1 MHYTES
7 EIKDLNRV
15 KRLRLMNSI
24 TGIKS
29 ANLIGT
35 ISEKGCTNLAI
46 FSSVVHL
53 GSNPALIG
61 FVMRPNKDVKRDT
74 LNNILETK
82 QFTINHVHS
91 TFIEKAHYTSLSFNH
106 DQSEFDY
113 CNLESFYIDNYLPPF
128 VKESKVKLGL
138 KLNEIIPIKSNGCKF
153 IIGEVEHI
161 LIDDSIDFMTEGAL
175 NLEISSSVGVGGLNS
190 YYTMNKIIELPFP
203 RLSTDPPSGMSDFWK
218 SNFDIF
224 KL

>member
-7 EIKDLNRV
+7 EIRDLNRV

-35 ISEKGCTNLAI
+35 ISESGNTNVAI

-53 GSNPALIG
+53 GSDPALIG
-61 FVMRPNKDVKRDT
+61 FVMRPDNNVKRDT
-74 LNNILETK
+74 LNNILENK
-82 QFTINHVHS
+82 YFTINHVNS
-91 TFIEKAHYTSLSFNH
+91 NFVEKAHYTSLNFNQ

-128 VKESKVKLGL
+128 VKESKVKIGL

-153 IIGEVEHI
+153 IIGEVKHL
-161 LIDDSIDFMTEGAL
+161 LIDDSIDLLSEGSI
-175 NLEISSSVGVGGLNS
+175 NLEDSNSVGVGGLNS
-190 YYTMNKIIELPFP
+190 YYSMNKIAELPFP
-203 RLSTDPPSGMSDFWK
+203 RLSTTPVSEMNEFWK
-218 SNFDIF
+218 RKIV
-224 KL
+224 

>member
-7 EIKDLNRV
+7 EIKELNSIT
-15 KRLRLMNSI
+15 RLKLMNSI

-35 ISEKGCTNLAI
+35 ISKKGCTNLAI

-53 GSNPALIG
+53 GSNPALVG

-74 LNNILETK
+74 LDNILETK

-91 TFIEKAHYTSLSFNH
+91 SFIEKAHYTSLNFNH

-128 VKESKVKLGL
+128 VKESKVKIGL
-138 KLNEIIPIKSNGCKF
+138 KLNEIIPVKSNGCKF
-153 IIGEVEHI
+153 IIGEVEHV
-161 LIDDSIDFMTEGAL
+161 LIDASIDLLSEGSI
-175 NLEISSSVGVGGLNS
+175 NLEDSNSGGVGGLNS
-190 YYTMNKIIELPFP
+190 YYSMNKIAELPFP
-203 RLSTDPPSGMSDFWK
+203 RLSTTPASDMNEFWK
-218 SNFDIF
+218 R
-224 KL
+224 KA

>member
-7 EIKDLNRV
+7 EIKDLNRII
-15 KRLRLMNSI
+15 RLKLMNSI

-35 ISEKGCTNLAI
+35 ISESGNVNLAI

-53 GSNPALIG
+53 GSDPALIG
-61 FVMRPNKDVKRDT
+61 FVMRPNNNVKRDT

-82 QFTINHVHS
+82 HFTINHVNS
-91 TFIEKAHYTSLSFNH
+91 NFVEKAHYTSLNFNQ

-113 CNLESFYIDNYLPPF
+113 CNLESFYIDNYSAPF
-128 VKESKVKLGL
+128 VKESKVKIGL

-153 IIGEVEHI
+153 IIGEVEHV
-161 LIDDSIDFMTEGAL
+161 LIDDSIDIITEGSI
-175 NLEISSSVGVGGLNS
+175 NLEQSNSVGVGGLNS
-190 YYTMNKIIELPFP
+190 YYTMNKIAELPFP
-203 RLSTDPPSGMSDFWK
+203 RLSSTPASEMNEFWK
-218 SNFDIF
+218 RKI
-224 KL
+224 

>member
-1 MHYTES
+1 MHYTKS
-7 EIKDLNRV
+7 EIKDLNRI

-35 ISEKGCTNLAI
+35 ISETGFTNLAI

-53 GSNPALIG
+53 GSDPALIG
-61 FVMRPNKDVKRDT
+61 FVMRPNNNVKRDT

-91 TFIEKAHYTSLSFNH
+91 SFVENAHYTSLNFNQ

-113 CNLESFYIDNYLPPF
+113 CNLESLYVDNYLPPF
-128 VKESKVKLGL
+128 VKESKVKIGL

-153 IIGEVEHI
+153 IIGEVEHV
-161 LIDDSIDFMTEGAL
+161 LIDDNTDLITEGSI
-175 NLEISSSVGVGGLNS
+175 NLEDSNSVGVGGLNS
-190 YYTMNKIIELPFP
+190 YYNMSKIAELPFP
-203 RLSTDPPSGMSDFWK
+203 RLSTTPAYEMNEFWK
-218 SNFDIF
+218 RKACI
-224 KL
+224 

>member
-1 MHYTES
+1 MHYTKS
-7 EIKDLNRV
+7 EIKDLNRI

-35 ISEKGCTNLAI
+35 LSESGNTNLAI

-53 GSNPALIG
+53 GSDPALIG

-74 LNNILETK
+74 LNNILVTK
-82 QFTINHVHS
+82 HFTINHVNPN
-91 TFIEKAHYTSLSFNH
+91 FLENAHYTSLNFTQ

-113 CNLESFYIDNYLPPF
+113 CNLESFYIDNYSPPF
-128 VKESKVKLGL
+128 VKESKVKIGL

-153 IIGEVEHI
+153 IIGEVEHV
-161 LIDDSIDFMTEGAL
+161 LIDDGIDFMIDGSI
-175 NLEISSSVGVGGLNS
+175 NLENSNSVGVGGLNS
-190 YYTMNKIIELPFP
+190 YYTLNKIAELPFP
-203 RLSTDPPSGMSDFWK
+203 RLSITPASEMKEYWK
-218 SNFDIF
+218 SKI
-224 KL
+224 

>member
-1 MHYTES
+1 MHYTKS
-7 EIKDLNRV
+7 EIKDLNRI

-35 ISEKGCTNLAI
+35 ISESGNVNLAI

-53 GSNPALIG
+53 GSDPALIG
-61 FVMRPNKDVKRDT
+61 FVMRPNNNVKRDT

-91 TFIEKAHYTSLSFNH
+91 SFVENAHYTSLNFNQ

-128 VKESKVKLGL
+128 VKESKVKIGL
-138 KLNEIIPIKSNGCKF
+138 KLNEIVPIKSNGCKF
-153 IIGEVEHI
+153 IIGQVEHL
-161 LIDDSIDFMTEGAL
+161 LIDDSTDLITDGSI
-175 NLEISSSVGVGGLNS
+175 NLEDSNSVGVGGLNS
-190 YYTMNKIIELPFP
+190 YYNMSKIAELPFP
-203 RLSTDPPSGMSDFWK
+203 RLSTTPAYEMNEFWK
-218 SNFDIF
+218 RKACI
-224 KL
+224 

>member
-7 EIKDLNRV
+7 GIKELNRIT
-15 KRLRLMNSI
+15 RLKLMNSI

-35 ISEKGCTNLAI
+35 ISKTGFTNLAI

-53 GSNPALIG
+53 GSDPALIG
-61 FVMRPNKDVKRDT
+61 FVMRPNKVVKRDT
-74 LNNILETK
+74 FNNILETK

-91 TFIEKAHYTSLSFNH
+91 TFVEKAHYTSLNFKQ

-113 CNLESFYIDNYLPPF
+113 CNLESFYIDNYPPPF
-128 VKESKVKLGL
+128 VKESKVKIGL

-153 IIGEVEHI
+153 IIGEVEHV
-161 LIDDSIDFMTEGAL
+161 LIDDSIDLITDGSI
-175 NLEISSSVGVGGLNS
+175 NLEESNSVGVGGLNS
-190 YYTMNKIIELPFP
+190 YYSMKKVAELPFP
-203 RLSTDPPSGMSDFWK
+203 RLSTTPASEMKEFWK
-218 SNFDIF
+218 SKI
-224 KL
+224 

>member
-7 EIKDLNRV
+7 EIRDLNRV

-35 ISEKGCTNLAI
+35 ISESGNTNVAI

-53 GSNPALIG
+53 GSDPALIG
-61 FVMRPNKDVKRDT
+61 FVMRPDNNVKRDT
-74 LNNILETK
+74 LNNILENK
-82 QFTINHVHS
+82 YFTINHVNS
-91 TFIEKAHYTSLSFNH
+91 NFVEKAHYTSLNFNQ

-128 VKESKVKLGL
+128 VKESKVKIGL

-153 IIGEVEHI
+153 IIGEVEHL
-161 LIDDSIDFMTEGAL
+161 LIDDSIDLLSEGSI
-175 NLEISSSVGVGGLNS
+175 NLEDSNSVGVGGLNS
-190 YYTMNKIIELPFP
+190 YYSMSKITELPFP
-203 RLSTDPPSGMSDFWK
+203 RLSTTPASDMKEFWK
-218 SNFDIF
+218 R
-224 KL
+224 KT

>member
-15 KRLRLMNSI
+15 TRLKLMNSI

-29 ANLIGT
+29 ANLIG
-35 ISEKGCTNLAI
+35 SVSKSGNTNLAI

-53 GSNPALIG
+53 GSDPALIAL
-61 FVMRPNKDVKRDT
+61 VMRPSNDVKRDT

-82 QFTINHVHS
+82 KFTINHVHNA
-91 TFIEKAHYTSLSFNH
+91 FIENAHYTSLNFKQ

-128 VKESKVKLGL
+128 VKKSKVKIGL
-138 KLNEIIPIKSNGCKF
+138 KLIEVIPIKSNNCKF

-161 LIDDSIDFMTEGAL
+161 LIDDSINLITEGEV
-175 NLEISSSVGVGGLNS
+175 NLEKSSSVGVGGLNS
-190 YYTMNKIIELPFP
+190 YYTMNKAIQLPFP
-203 RLSTDPPSGMSDFWK
+203 RLSITPASEMDEFWK
-218 SNFDIF
+218 KKS
-224 KL
+224 

>member
-1 MHYTES
+1 MHYTKS
-7 EIKDLNRV
+7 GIKDLNRI

-35 ISEKGCTNLAI
+35 ISECGNKNLAI

-53 GSNPALIG
+53 GSDPALIG
-61 FVMRPNKDVKRDT
+61 FVMRPNNNVKRDT

-82 QFTINHVHS
+82 YFTINHVNS
-91 TFIEKAHYTSLSFNH
+91 NFVEKAHYTSLNFNQ

-113 CNLESFYIDNYLPPF
+113 CNLESFYIDNYSPPF
-128 VKESKVKLGL
+128 VKESKVKIGL

-153 IIGEVEHI
+153 IIGEVEHV
-161 LIDDSIDFMTEGAL
+161 LIDNSIDLITEGSI
-175 NLEISSSVGVGGLNS
+175 NLEHSNSVGVGGLNS
-190 YYTMNKIIELPFP
+190 YYSMNKIAELPFP
-203 RLSTDPPSGMSDFWK
+203 RLSTTPASEMNEFWK
-218 SNFDIF
+218 KKFDI
-224 KL
+224 

>member
-1 MHYTES
+1 MHYTKS
-7 EIKDLNRV
+7 RIKELNRIT
-15 KRLRLMNSI
+15 RLKLMNSI

-35 ISEKGCTNLAI
+35 ISETGYTNLAI

-53 GSNPALIG
+53 GSDPALIG

-91 TFIEKAHYTSLSFNH
+91 TFVEKAHYTSLNFNQ

-113 CNLESFYIDNYLPPF
+113 CNLKSFYIDNYLPPF
-128 VKESKVKLGL
+128 VKESKVKIGL

-161 LIDDSIDFMTEGAL
+161 LIDDSIDLMDEGAL
-175 NLEISSSVGVGGLNS
+175 NLENSISVGVGGLNS
-190 YYTMNKIIELPFP
+190 YYSMNKIAQLPYP
-203 RLSTDPPSGMSDFWK
+203 RLSTPPAFLN
-218 SNFDIF
+218 SNFLL
-224 KL
+224 KLN

>member
-7 EIKDLNRV
+7 EIKELNSIT
-15 KRLRLMNSI
+15 RLKLMNSI

-53 GSNPALIG
+53 GSNPALVG
-61 FVMRPNKDVKRDT
+61 FVIRPNNDVKRDT
-74 LNNILETK
+74 LDNILETK

-91 TFIEKAHYTSLSFNH
+91 SFIEKAHYTSLNFNH

-128 VKESKVKLGL
+128 VKESKVKIGL
-138 KLNEIIPIKSNGCKF
+138 KLNEIIPVKSNGCKF
-153 IIGEVEHI
+153 IIGEVEHV
-161 LIDDSIDFMTEGAL
+161 LIDASIDLLSEGSI
-175 NLEISSSVGVGGLNS
+175 NLEDSNSVGVGGLNS
-190 YYTMNKIIELPFP
+190 YYSMNKIAELPFP
-203 RLSTDPPSGMSDFWK
+203 RLSTTPASDMNEFWK
-218 SNFDIF
+218 R
-224 KL
+224 KA

>member
-7 EIKDLNRV
+7 EIRDLNRV

-35 ISEKGCTNLAI
+35 ISESGNTNLAI

-53 GSNPALIG
+53 GSDPALIG
-61 FVMRPNKDVKRDT
+61 FVMRPDNNVKRDT
-74 LNNILETK
+74 LNNILENK
-82 QFTINHVHS
+82 YFTINHVNS
-91 TFIEKAHYTSLSFNH
+91 NFVEKAHYTSLNFNQ

-128 VKESKVKLGL
+128 VKESKVKIGL

-153 IIGEVEHI
+153 IIGEVEHL
-161 LIDDSIDFMTEGAL
+161 LIDDSIDLLSEGSI
-175 NLEISSSVGVGGLNS
+175 NLEDSNSVGVGGLNS
-190 YYTMNKIIELPFP
+190 YYSMSKIAELPFP
-203 RLSTDPPSGMSDFWK
+203 RLSTTPASDMKEFWK
-218 SNFDIF
+218 R
-224 KL
+224 KT

>member
-1 MHYTES
+1 MHYKKS
-7 EIKDLNRV
+7 EIKDLNRI

-29 ANLIGT
+29 ANLIGS
-35 ISEKGCTNLAI
+35 ISESGNTNLAI

-53 GSNPALIG
+53 GSDPALIG
-61 FVMRPNKDVKRDT
+61 FVMRPNNNVKRDT

-82 QFTINHVHS
+82 HFTINHVNS
-91 TFIEKAHYTSLSFNH
+91 NFVEKAHYTSLNFNR

-113 CNLESFYIDNYLPPF
+113 CKLESFYIDNYLPPF

-153 IIGEVEHI
+153 IIGEVEHV
-161 LIDDSIDFMTEGAL
+161 LIDDSIDFFTEGSI
-175 NLEISSSVGVGGLNS
+175 NLEESNSVGVGGLNS
-190 YYTMNKIIELPFP
+190 YYTLNKIVELPFP
-203 RLSTDPPSGMSDFWK
+203 RLSTTPSHEMNKFWEK
-218 SNFDIF
+218 KF
-224 KL
+224 

>member
-1 MHYTES
+1 MYYTKS
-7 EIKDLNRV
+7 EIKDLNRI

-35 ISEKGCTNLAI
+35 ISESGNVNLAI

-53 GSNPALIG
+53 GSDPALIG
-61 FVMRPNKDVKRDT
+61 FVMRPNNNVKRDT

-82 QFTINHVHS
+82 HFTINHVHS
-91 TFIEKAHYTSLSFNH
+91 TFVEKAHYTSLNFNQ

-113 CNLESFYIDNYLPPF
+113 CNLESFYIDNYAPPF
-128 VKESKVKLGL
+128 VKESKVKIGL
-138 KLNEIIPIKSNGCKF
+138 KLIEIIPIKSNGCKF

-161 LIDDSIDFMTEGAL
+161 LIDDSTDLITEGSI
-175 NLEISSSVGVGGLNS
+175 NLEDSNSVGVGGLNS
-190 YYTMNKIIELPFP
+190 YYAMSKIAELPFP
-203 RLSTDPPSGMSDFWK
+203 RLSTTPASEMNEFWRGK
-218 SNFDIF
+218 N
-224 KL
+224 LYQE

>member
-1 MHYTES
+1 MHYTKL
-7 EIKDLNRV
+7 EIKDLNRI

-35 ISEKGCTNLAI
+35 LSESGNTNLAI

-53 GSNPALIG
+53 GSDPALIG
-61 FVMRPNKDVKRDT
+61 FVMRPNNNVKRDT

-82 QFTINHVHS
+82 HFTINHVNS
-91 TFIEKAHYTSLSFNH
+91 NFVEKAHYTSLNFNE

-128 VKESKVKLGL
+128 VKESKVKIGL

-161 LIDDSIDFMTEGAL
+161 LIDESIDFITDGSI
-175 NLEISSSVGVGGLNS
+175 NLEESKSIGVGGLNS
-190 YYTMNKIIELPFP
+190 YYSLKKVAELPFP
-203 RLSTDPPSGMSDFWK
+203 RLSTTPASKMNEFWTRK
-218 SNFDIF
+218 I
-224 KL
+224 

>member
-7 EIKDLNRV
+7 EIKELNSIT
-15 KRLRLMNSI
+15 RLKLMNSI

-74 LNNILETK
+74 LDNILETK

-91 TFIEKAHYTSLSFNH
+91 SFIEKAHYTSLNFNH

-128 VKESKVKLGL
+128 VKESKVKIGL
-138 KLNEIIPIKSNGCKF
+138 KLNEIIPVKSNGCKF
-153 IIGEVEHI
+153 IIGEVEHV
-161 LIDDSIDFMTEGAL
+161 LIDDSIDLLSEGSI
-175 NLEISSSVGVGGLNS
+175 NLEDSNSVGVGGLNS
-190 YYTMNKIIELPFP
+190 YYSMNKIAELPFP
-203 RLSTDPPSGMSDFWK
+203 RLSTTPASDMNEFWK
-218 SNFDIF
+218 R
-224 KL
+224 KA

>member
-1 MHYTES
+1 MHYTKS
-7 EIKDLNRV
+7 EIKDLNRI

-35 ISEKGCTNLAI
+35 ISESGNVNLAI

-53 GSNPALIG
+53 GSDPALIG
-61 FVMRPNKDVKRDT
+61 FVMRPNNNVKRDT

-82 QFTINHVHS
+82 HFTINHVHS
-91 TFIEKAHYTSLSFNH
+91 TFVEKAHYTSLNFNQ

-128 VKESKVKLGL
+128 VKESKVKIGL

-153 IIGEVEHI
+153 IIGQVEHL
-161 LIDDSIDFMTEGAL
+161 LIDDSTDLITDGSI
-175 NLEISSSVGVGGLNS
+175 NLEDSNSVGVGGLNS
-190 YYTMNKIIELPFP
+190 YYNMSKIAELPFP
-203 RLSTDPPSGMSDFWK
+203 RLSTTPAYEMNEFWK
-218 SNFDIF
+218 RKACI
-224 KL
+224 

>member
-1 MHYTES
+1 MHYTKS
-7 EIKDLNRV
+7 EIKDLNRI

-35 ISEKGCTNLAI
+35 ISESGNVNLAI

-53 GSNPALIG
+53 GSDPALIG
-61 FVMRPNKDVKRDT
+61 FVMRPNNNVKRDT

-82 QFTINHVHS
+82 HFTINHVHS
-91 TFIEKAHYTSLSFNH
+91 TFVEKAHYTSLNFNQ

-113 CNLESFYIDNYLPPF
+113 CNLESFYIDNYAPPF
-128 VKESKVKLGL
+128 VKESKVKIGL
-138 KLNEIIPIKSNGCKF
+138 KLIEIIPIKSNGCKF

-161 LIDDSIDFMTEGAL
+161 LIDDSTDLITEGSI
-175 NLEISSSVGVGGLNS
+175 NLEDSNSIGVGGLNS
-190 YYTMNKIIELPFP
+190 YYAMSKIAELPFP
-203 RLSTDPPSGMSDFWK
+203 RLSTTPASEMNEFWRGK
-218 SNFDIF
+218 N
-224 KL
+224 LYQE

>member
-7 EIKDLNRV
+7 GIKELNRIT
-15 KRLRLMNSI
+15 RLKLMNSI

-35 ISEKGCTNLAI
+35 ISETGYTNLAI

-53 GSNPALIG
+53 GSDPALIG

-91 TFIEKAHYTSLSFNH
+91 TFVEKAHYTSLNFNQ

-113 CNLESFYIDNYLPPF
+113 CNLKSFYIDNYLPPF
-128 VKESKVKLGL
+128 VKESKVKIGL

-161 LIDDSIDFMTEGAL
+161 LIDDSIDLMDEGAL
-175 NLEISSSVGVGGLNS
+175 NLENSISVGVGGLNS
-190 YYTMNKIIELPFP
+190 YYSMNKIAQLPYP
-203 RLSTDPPSGMSDFWK
+203 RLSTPPAFLN
-218 SNFDIF
+218 SNFLL
-224 KL
+224 KLN

>member
-7 EIKDLNRV
+7 GVKELNRIT
-15 KRLRLMNSI
+15 RLKLMNSI

-35 ISEKGCTNLAI
+35 ISKTGFTNLAI

-53 GSNPALIG
+53 GSDPALIG

-74 LNNILETK
+74 FNNILETK

-91 TFIEKAHYTSLSFNH
+91 TFVEKAHYTSLNFNQ

-113 CNLESFYIDNYLPPF
+113 CNLKSFYIDNYLPPF
-128 VKESKVKLGL
+128 VKESKVKIGL

-161 LIDDSIDFMTEGAL
+161 LIDDSIDLMDEGAL
-175 NLEISSSVGVGGLNS
+175 NLENSISVGVGGLNS
-190 YYTMNKIIELPFP
+190 YYSMNKIAQLPYP
-203 RLSTDPPSGMSDFWK
+203 RLSTPPAFLN
-218 SNFDIF
+218 SNFLL
-224 KL
+224 KLN

>member
-1 MHYTES
+1 MHYKKS
-7 EIKDLNRV
+7 ELKDLNRI

-35 ISEKGCTNLAI
+35 LSESGNTNLAI

-53 GSNPALIG
+53 GSDPALIG

-82 QFTINHVHS
+82 HFTINHVHS
-91 TFIEKAHYTSLSFNH
+91 NFVENAHYTSLNFKPN
-106 DQSEFDY
+106 QSEFDY
-113 CNLESFYIDNYLPPF
+113 CNLETLYIDNYSPPF
-128 VKESKVKLGL
+128 VKESKVKIGL

-153 IIGEVEHI
+153 IIGEVEHV
-161 LIDDSIDFMTEGAL
+161 LIDDSIDLMTEGSID
-175 NLEISSSVGVGGLNS
+175 LENSNSLGVGGLNS
-190 YYTMNKIIELPFP
+190 YYTMSKKIHLPFP
-203 RLSTDPPSGMSDFWK
+203 RLSITPASEMNEFWK
-218 SNFDIF
+218 RKN
-224 KL
+224 

>member
-7 EIKDLNRV
+7 EIRDLNRV

-35 ISEKGCTNLAI
+35 ISESGNTNVAI

-53 GSNPALIG
+53 GSDPALIG
-61 FVMRPNKDVKRDT
+61 FVIRPDNNVKRDT
-74 LNNILETK
+74 LNNILENK
-82 QFTINHVHS
+82 YFTINHVNS
-91 TFIEKAHYTSLSFNH
+91 NFVEKAHYTSLNFNQ

-128 VKESKVKLGL
+128 VKESKVKIGL

-153 IIGEVEHI
+153 IIGEVEHL
-161 LIDDSIDFMTEGAL
+161 LIDDSIDLLSEGSI
-175 NLEISSSVGVGGLNS
+175 NLEDSNSVGVGGLNS
-190 YYTMNKIIELPFP
+190 YYSMNKIAELPFP
-203 RLSTDPPSGMSDFWK
+203 RLSTTPASDMKEFWK
-218 SNFDIF
+218 R
-224 KL
+224 KT

>member
-1 MHYTES
+1 VHYKKS
-7 EIKDLNRV
+7 EIKDLNRII
-15 KRLRLMNSI
+15 RLKLMNSI

-61 FVMRPNKDVKRDT
+61 FVMRPNEDVKRDT
-74 LNNILETK
+74 LDNILETK
-82 QFTINHVHS
+82 QFTINHVNS
-91 TFIEKAHYTSLSFNH
+91 NFVEKAHYTSLNFNQ

-128 VKESKVKLGL
+128 VKESKVKIGL
-138 KLNEIIPIKSNGCKF
+138 KLHEIIPIKSNGCKF

-161 LIDDSIDFMTEGAL
+161 LIDDSIDFITEGSI
-175 NLEISSSVGVGGLNS
+175 NLKDSNSVGVGGLNS
-190 YYTMNKIIELPFP
+190 YYTMNKIAEFPFP
-203 RLSTDPPSGMSDFWK
+203 RLSTTPASEMNEFWK
-218 SNFDIF
+218 RKI
-224 KL
+224 

>member
-1 MHYTES
+1 MHYTKS
-7 EIKDLNRV
+7 EIKDLNRI

-35 ISEKGCTNLAI
+35 ISESGNSNLAI

-53 GSNPALIG
+53 GSDPALIG
-61 FVMRPNKDVKRDT
+61 FVMRPNNNVKRDT

-82 QFTINHVHS
+82 HFTINHVNS
-91 TFIEKAHYTSLSFNH
+91 NFVEKAHYTSLNFNQ

-113 CNLESFYIDNYLPPF
+113 CNLESFYIDNYSAPF
-128 VKESKVKLGL
+128 VKESKVKIGL

-161 LIDDSIDFMTEGAL
+161 LIDNSFDLITDGSI
-175 NLEISSSVGVGGLNS
+175 NLENSNAVGVGGLNA
-190 YYTMNKIIELPFP
+190 KILEKKNLIVKINSN
-203 RLSTDPPSGMSDFWK
+203 LSIK
-218 SNFDIF
+218 N
-224 KL
+224 

>member
-7 EIKDLNRV
+7 EIKNLDRIT
-15 KRLRLMNSI
+15 RLKLINSI
-24 TGIKS
+24 SGIKS

-35 ISEKGCTNLAI
+35 ISKTGFTNLAI

-53 GSNPALIG
+53 GSDPALIG
-61 FVMRPNKDVKRDT
+61 FVMRPNKVVKRDT
-74 LNNILETK
+74 FNNILETK

-91 TFIEKAHYTSLSFNH
+91 TFVEKAHYTSLNFKQ

-113 CNLESFYIDNYLPPF
+113 CNLESFYIDNYPPPF
-128 VKESKVKLGL
+128 VKESKVKIGL

-161 LIDDSIDFMTEGAL
+161 LIDDSIDLMHEGAL
-175 NLEISSSVGVGGLNS
+175 NLENSISVGVGGLNS
-190 YYTMNKIIELPFP
+190 YYSMNKIAQLPYT
-203 RLSTDPPSGMSDFWK
+203 RLSTPPAPDMNEFWK
-218 SNFDIF
+218 RKI
-224 KL
+224 